1 MREWGRGKSERR
13 AVAAQDRRLYAAC
26 AADFAA
32 LVRDTGGKGVT
43 PRNVED
49 ICAVA
54 GRRLKIAI
62 RRYPASL
69 GGHPQGIVLRGKDRC
84 LILYERQTSAW
95 HQQGI
100 ILHECAHLLYDH
112 GGTEAGTA
120 AALRVLLPDV
130 AHERFAVEGRRPQD
144 ERQADAFATTGLA
157 WLSRVQGQQPGP
169 GPRPESPDDP
179 AVVAVVRR
187 LLEDFAADAR

>member
-1 MREWGRGKSERR
+1 M
-13 AVAAQDRRLYAAC
+13 VMQDRRLYAAC

-32 LVRDTGGKGVT
+32 LVRDTGSKGVT
-43 PRNVED
+43 PRNVDD
-49 ICAVA
+49 ICALV
-54 GRRLKIAI
+54 GRRLEIVI

-69 GGHPQGIVLRGKDRC
+69 GGHPHGLVLRGKHLC
-84 LILYERQTSAW
+84 LLLYERQTSAW

-100 ILHECAHLLYDH
+100 ILHECAHLLYHH

-130 AHERFAVEGRRPQD
+130 AHEQIAGEGHRPQD

-157 WLSRVQGQQPGP
+157 WLSRVQGQQTGP
-169 GPRPESPDDP
+169 DPRPESPDDP
-179 AVVAVVRR
+179 AVAAVVRR
-187 LLEDFAADAR
+187 LLEDFTTADAR